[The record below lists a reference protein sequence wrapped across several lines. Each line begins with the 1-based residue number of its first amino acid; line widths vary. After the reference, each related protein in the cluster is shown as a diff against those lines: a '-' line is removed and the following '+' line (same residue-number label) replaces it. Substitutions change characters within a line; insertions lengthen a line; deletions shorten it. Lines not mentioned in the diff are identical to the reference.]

1 MRKFVQIFST
11 REIATVIWATLI
23 LIYVMRRRDFRASLF
38 KFIKAIFAKKLLLIW
53 TIYIAYVSFITY
65 LFSSLSVWKNIYL
78 KDILIWTLTSGI
90 IYYANALSK
99 DADEKYIRNMIKN
112 NLGLIVILEFI
123 VSTFT
128 FNIFVELMI
137 IPIVTVL
144 IVGIYMTENNKN
156 QQYENKFY
164 NVTLTTIVFSNIL
177 AAVIKGIREFRNLNK
192 IDTIVSLITPI
203 AYMLLSIPLVYI
215 LELYSKYE
223 IIFIRINLG
232 NNLSKK
238 NYRKRKL
245 RVFKACGLSIKKT
258 MIFQKEILPKMY
270 MNLTDNEFKKLLIEF
285 SNY

>member
-128 FNIFVELMI
+128 FNIFVE
-137 IPIVTVL
+137 
-144 IVGIYMTENNKN
+144 
-156 QQYENKFY
+156 
-164 NVTLTTIVFSNIL
+164 
-177 AAVIKGIREFRNLNK
+177 
-192 IDTIVSLITPI
+192 
-203 AYMLLSIPLVYI
+203 
-215 LELYSKYE
+215 
-223 IIFIRINLG
+223 
-232 NNLSKK
+232 
-238 NYRKRKL
+238 
-245 RVFKACGLSIKKT
+245 
-258 MIFQKEILPKMY
+258 
-270 MNLTDNEFKKLLIEF
+270 
-285 SNY
+285 

>member
-245 RVFKACGLSIKKT
+245 RVFKACGLSINKT

-270 MNLTDNEFKKLLIEF
+270 MNLTDNEFKKLLIDF

>member
-1 MRKFVQIFST
+1 M
-11 REIATVIWATLI
+11 IWI
-23 LIYVMRRRDFRASLF
+23 
-38 KFIKAIFAKKLLLIW
+38 
-53 TIYIAYVSFITY
+53 IYIAYVSFITY

-78 KDILIWTLTSGI
+78 KDILIWTFISGI
-90 IYYANALSK
+90 INYANAILK

-112 NLGLIVILEFI
+112 NLGLIMILEFI

-164 NVTLTTIVFSNIL
+164 NFTLTTIVFSNIL
-177 AAVIKGIREFRNLNK
+177 AAVIKGIREYKNLNK
-192 IDTIVSLITPI
+192 IDIIVSLITPI

>member
-11 REIATVIWATLI
+11 REIATVIWVTLT

-53 TIYIAYVSFITY
+53 IIYIAYVSFITY

-78 KDILIWTLTSGI
+78 KDILIWTFISGI
-90 IYYANALSK
+90 INYANAILK

-112 NLGLIVILEFI
+112 NLGLIMILEFI

-164 NVTLTTIVFSNIL
+164 NFTLTTIVFSNIL
-177 AAVIKGIREFRNLNK
+177 AAVIKGIREYKNLNK
-192 IDTIVSLITPI
+192 IDIIVSLITPI

>member
-1 MRKFVQIFST
+1 MQIFST
-11 REIATVIWATLI
+11 REIATVIWVTLT

-53 TIYIAYVSFITY
+53 IIYIAYVSFITY

-78 KDILIWTLTSGI
+78 KDILIWTFISGI
-90 IYYANALSK
+90 INYANAILK

-112 NLGLIVILEFI
+112 NLGLIMILEFI

-164 NVTLTTIVFSNIL
+164 NFTLTTIVFSNIL
-177 AAVIKGIREFRNLNK
+177 AAVIKGIREYKNLNK
-192 IDTIVSLITPI
+192 IDIIVSLITPI